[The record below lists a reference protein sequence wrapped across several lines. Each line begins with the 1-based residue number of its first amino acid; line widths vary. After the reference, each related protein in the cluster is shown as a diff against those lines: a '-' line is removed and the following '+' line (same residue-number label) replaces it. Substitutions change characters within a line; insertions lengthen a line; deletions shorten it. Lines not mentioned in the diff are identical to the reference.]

1 MRLPHFLRRH
11 PDDSHCD
18 VHGFVLGTQDDGC
31 RKCESDDLGTEVAS
45 THRAERLAQQMDVE
59 AHLLDLAAET
69 DSDAA
74 SAGRAAAQARAMA
87 ALYRRSGS
95 VIAMESADEAGHDPP
110 DLVLQVHEDTD
121 DLVDVAEW

>member
-1 MRLPHFLRRH
+1 MRLPNFLRRH

-18 VHGFVLGTQDDGC
+18 VHGFVLGTQDDAC
-31 RKCESDDLGTEVAS
+31 RKCETDDLSAAAAS
-45 THRAERLAQQMDVE
+45 THRAEWLAQQMDAE
-59 AHLLDLAAET
+59 ADLLDLAAET

-95 VIAMESADEAGHDPP
+95 VIAMESADDAGHDPP
-110 DLVLQVHEDTD
+110 EAVRQDYLDVDE
-121 DLVDVAEW
+121 LVDAAEW